1 MLQVC
6 CMKTQSILLGATSLT
21 LLLCQCTTQ
30 RRVVD
35 RQRIEIGGKTI
46 IQERVVI
53 SEKPLETEIIARV
66 MN

>member
-1 MLQVC
+1 
-6 CMKTQSILLGATSLT
+6 MKTQSILLGATSLT

-53 SEKPLETEIIARV
+53 SEKPLETEIVARGS
-66 MN
+66 N